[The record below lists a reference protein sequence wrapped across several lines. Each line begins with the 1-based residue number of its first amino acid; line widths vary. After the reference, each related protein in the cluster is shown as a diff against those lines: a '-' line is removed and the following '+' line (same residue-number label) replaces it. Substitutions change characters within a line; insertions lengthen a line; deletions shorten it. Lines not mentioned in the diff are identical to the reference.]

1 MNKSSIRAFGVAL
14 FLVGALLSVADRFD
28 LNIGLPTVASTN
40 DKDVEELQKQLEQ
53 ATKEIASLKAQT
65 TKETVTENTKEENA
79 TDATA
84 VSEHAE
90 SSTPDSDDEVTM
102 TLQIYSG
109 ITPYIVAQKLE
120 DGGIITN
127 SVEMELLLA
136 NAKYA
141 RSLQIGSYEVNSS
154 MTLEEIAKLITG
166 KKQ

>member
-1 MNKSSIRAFGVAL
+1 MNKSSIRSFGVAI
-14 FLVGALLSVADRFD
+14 FLVGAILALASRFD
-28 LNIGLPTVASTN
+28 VNIGLPE
-40 DKDVEELQKQLEQ
+40 KDSSNQQQVEELQNKLNQ
-53 ATKEIASLKAQT
+53 ANQEIAALKKQVHT
-65 TKETVTENTKEENA
+65 TEETTATNSSEPSVKEDTNA
-79 TDATA
+79 
-84 VSEHAE
+84 
-90 SSTPDSDDEVTM
+90 DDTTM

-120 DGGIITN
+120 DGGIISN

-154 MTLEEIAKLITG
+154 MSLEEIAKLITG

>member
-1 MNKSSIRAFGVAL
+1 MNTSSIRSFGLAI
-14 FLVGALLSVADRFD
+14 FLVGALLALASRFD
-28 LNIGLPTVASTN
+28 VNIGLPE
-40 DKDVEELQKQLEQ
+40 KDSSNQQQVEELQNKLHQ
-53 ATKEIASLKAQT
+53 ANQEIATLKKQVKQVHT
-65 TKETVTENTKEENA
+65 TEETT
-79 TDATA
+79 TA
-84 VSEHAE
+84 VSSEPSVKEDTNADG
-90 SSTPDSDDEVTM
+90 TTM

-120 DGGIITN
+120 DGGIIPN

-154 MTLEEIAKLITG
+154 MSLEEIAKLITG

>member
-1 MNKSSIRAFGVAL
+1 MNKSAIRAFGIAL
-14 FLVGALLSVADRFD
+14 FLVGALLAVADRFE
-28 LNIGLPTVASTN
+28 LNIGLPTVASSN
-40 DKDVEELQKQLEQ
+40 DKDVKELQEKLAQ
-53 ATKEIASLKAQT
+53 ATKEIASLKVQST
-65 TKETVTENTKEENA
+65 SETVKDLKQENDDVTNA
-79 TDATA
+79 TTEEEPIDR
-84 VSEHAE
+84 
-90 SSTPDSDDEVTM
+90 TPDSDSDVTM

-120 DGGIITN
+120 DGGIIAN

>member
-1 MNKSSIRAFGVAL
+1 MNKSAIRAFGIAL
-14 FLVGALLSVADRFD
+14 FLVGALLSLADRLD
-28 LNIGLPTVASTN
+28 LNIGLPTVASSN
-40 DKDVEELQKQLEQ
+40 DKDVEELQKKLEQ
-53 ATKEIASLKAQT
+53 ATKEIATLKANS
-65 TKETVTENTKEENA
+65 TKETGNENKQQENT
-79 TDATA
+79 TDT
-84 VSEHAE
+84 STEDKRID
-90 SSTPDSDDEVTM
+90 STPNADNEVTM

-154 MTLEEIAKLITG
+154 MSLEEIAKLITG

>member
-1 MNKSSIRAFGVAL
+1 MNKSAIRAFGIAI
-14 FLVGALLSVADRFD
+14 FLVGALLALSSRFD
-28 LNIGLPTVASTN
+28 VNIGLPTKEAGNQQQVEQLQ
-40 DKDVEELQKQLEQ
+40 DKLNKANQ
-53 ATKEIASLKAQT
+53 EIASLKEQLKPVHT
-65 TKETVTENTKEENA
+65 TEETSTTNSDEQAVEETNGNVT
-79 TDATA
+79 
-84 VSEHAE
+84 
-90 SSTPDSDDEVTM
+90 TM
-102 TLQIYSG
+102 TLQLYSG

-154 MTLEEIAKLITG
+154 MSLEEIAKLITG

>member
-1 MNKSSIRAFGVAL
+1 MKSSIRAFGIAL

-28 LNIGLPTVASTN
+28 FNIGLPTVASKN
-40 DKDVEELQKQLEQ
+40 DKDVEELQQQLEQ
-53 ATKEIASLKAQT
+53 ATKEIASLKAQS
-65 TKETVTENTKEENA
+65 TKETVTESTKEANT
-79 TDATA
+79 TDGHAE
-84 VSEHAE
+84 SEPAE
-90 SSTPDSDDEVTM
+90 SSTPASDDTVKM

-120 DGGIITN
+120 DGGIIPN

-154 MTLEEIAKLITG
+154 MTLEDIAKLITR

>member
-1 MNKSSIRAFGVAL
+1 MNQSAIRAFGIAI
-14 FLVGALLSVADRFD
+14 FLIGALLALADRFD
-28 LNIGLPTVASTN
+28 LNIGLPTVASSTKQ
-40 DKDVEELQKQLEQ
+40 DAKELQTKLHQ
-53 ATKEIASLKAQT
+53 ANEEIASLKEQLK
-65 TKETVTENTKEENA
+65 KEQPAETPATETAEQADKPTREA
-79 TDATA
+79 T
-84 VSEHAE
+84 
-90 SSTPDSDDEVTM
+90 TM

-141 RSLQIGSYEVNSS
+141 RSLQIGSYEINSS
-154 MTLEEIAKLITG
+154 MSLEEIANLITG

>member
-1 MNKSSIRAFGVAL
+1 MNKSAIRAFGIAI
-14 FLVGALLSVADRFD
+14 FLVGALLALASRYDV
-28 LNIGLPTVASTN
+28 NIGLPM
-40 DKDVEELQKQLEQ
+40 KDSSNPQQVEELQMKLDK
-53 ATKEIASLKAQT
+53 ANKEIASLKEQLKPVHT
-65 TKETVTENTKEENA
+65 TKENSSPDASEQSADKTNT
-79 TDATA
+79 
-84 VSEHAE
+84 
-90 SSTPDSDDEVTM
+90 DETMM

>member
-1 MNKSSIRAFGVAL
+1 MNKSSIRSFGVAI
-14 FLVGALLSVADRFD
+14 FLVGAILALASRFD
-28 LNIGLPTVASTN
+28 VNIGLPE
-40 DKDVEELQKQLEQ
+40 KDSSNQQQVEELQNKLNQ
-53 ATKEIASLKAQT
+53 ANQEIAALKKQVHT
-65 TKETVTENTKEENA
+65 TEETT
-79 TDATA
+79 TA
-84 VSEHAE
+84 VSSEPSVKEDTNA
-90 SSTPDSDDEVTM
+90 DDTTM

-120 DGGIITN
+120 DGGIISN

-154 MTLEEIAKLITG
+154 MSLEEIAKLITG

>member
-1 MNKSSIRAFGVAL
+1 MNKSSIRSFGVAI
-14 FLVGALLSVADRFD
+14 FLVGAILALASRFD
-28 LNIGLPTVASTN
+28 VNIGLPE
-40 DKDVEELQKQLEQ
+40 KDSSNQQQVEELQNKLNQ
-53 ATKEIASLKAQT
+53 ANQEIAKLKKQVKQVHT
-65 TKETVTENTKEENA
+65 TEETTATNSSEPSVKEDTNA
-79 TDATA
+79 
-84 VSEHAE
+84 
-90 SSTPDSDDEVTM
+90 DDTTM

-120 DGGIITN
+120 DGGIISN

-154 MTLEEIAKLITG
+154 MSLEEIAKLITG